1 MNVQE
6 RIADNAKNANISEVT
21 TFSKSQPQGFDT
33 DGILDE
39 GDIINFPATMPKI
52 MKQVFG
58 MRRNAA
64 GQPEQNF
71 AEFIVVEVVNT
82 KGESRGINFF
92 PSSLTKNVW
101 PAVKNADGTVV
112 TITEKGPSNPK
123 GTAVDLYKSVAG
135 KGTDEKTDMQ
145 LGMELLLGKK
155 VKVENKI
162 PVEVQRWRGGNV
174 VNELRTTNLFEYN
187 LVKE

>member
-39 GDIINFPATMPKI
+39 GDVINFPTTMPKI

-64 GQPEQNF
+64 GQPEQNY
-71 AEFIVVEVVNT
+71 AEFIVVEVVNA

-92 PSSLTKNVW
+92 PSSLTKNIW
-101 PAVKNADGTVV
+101 PAEKKEDGTVV
-112 TITEKGPSNPK
+112 TITEKGPMNPK
-123 GTAVDLYKSVAG
+123 GDAVDLYKSVAG

-155 VKVENKI
+155 VKIKNKI
-162 PVEVQRWRGGNV
+162 PVEVQRWRGGDP
-174 VNELRTTNLFEYN
+174 VNELRTTNLFEYT

>member
-6 RIADNAKNANISEVT
+6 RIAENAKNANISTVT

-33 DGILDE
+33 DGILDA
-39 GDIINFPATMPKI
+39 GDTIIFPATMPAI

-58 MRRNAA
+58 MRRNAN
-64 GQPEQNF
+64 GEPEQNY
-71 AEFIVVEVVNT
+71 AEFIVVEVVNA
-82 KGESRGINFF
+82 KGESRGVNFF

-112 TITEKGPSNPK
+112 TITEKGPMNPK

-155 VKVENKI
+155 VKVENKTPI
-162 PVEVQRWRGGNV
+162 DVQRWRGGTPV
-174 VNELRTTNLFEYN
+174 SELRTTNLFEYN
-187 LVKE
+187 LVK